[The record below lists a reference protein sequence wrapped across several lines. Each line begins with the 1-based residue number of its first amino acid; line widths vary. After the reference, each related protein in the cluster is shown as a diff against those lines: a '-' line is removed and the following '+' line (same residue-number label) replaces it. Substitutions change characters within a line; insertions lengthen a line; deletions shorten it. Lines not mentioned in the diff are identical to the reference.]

1 MQGTS
6 TSRMWLIGAVLLA
19 LAAILWI
26 AAVGEVVLGLAFLA
40 LAAMFVVFSMTMGR
54 GTS

>member
-1 MQGTS
+1 MQRTS
-6 TSRMWLIGAVLLA
+6 TSSMWLIGAVLLA

-26 AAVGEVVLGLAFLA
+26 AAAGEVVLGLAFLA
-40 LAAMFVVFSMTMGR
+40 IAAMFLVFSMTMGR